1 MTADDFEALLK
12 QAGIKLPPDELRAAL
27 PAATWLLDVADD
39 LLADEAS
46 DD

>member
-12 QAGIKLPPDELRAAL
+12 QVGINLPPDELRAAFL
-27 PAATWLLDVADD
+27 AATWILGVADD

>member
-12 QAGIKLPPDELRAAL
+12 QAGIKLPPDELHAAL
-27 PAATWLLDVADD
+27 PAATWLLGMADE

>member
-12 QAGIKLPPDELRAAL
+12 QAGIDLPADELRATL
-27 PAATWLLDVADD
+27 SAATWLLGMADA